1 VYIFFFH
8 VVSGFFLFLSKPC
21 ICNRCFARGEGWEV
35 CFATTVGLLGAE
47 CLAASGPDPLSRCS
61 LIGLPTVCV
70 CVCVRA
76 CVCVCSLDTIPND
89 WTLRVCACVC
99 VCVCVCTVYT
109 VHCILYTVHCTLY
122 TVHTHTHTL
131 THTHTHKTG
140 VPVTWDTLEQTQT
153 PKPKPT
159 LYSPMSNT
167 GQKRPVIVSKETY

>member
-122 TVHTHTHTL
+122 TVHTHTHTHSH
-131 THTHTHKTG
+131 THTHTKQVSLLHG
-140 VPVTWDTLEQTQT
+140 TLWSRLRPQSPNQPYTPPCQT
-153 PKPKPT
+153 
-159 LYSPMSNT
+159 LV
-167 GQKRPVIVSKETY
+167 KRDLL